1 MLGVAGL
8 VEMSEELLTEE
19 HTSTT
24 DFTMPK
30 KVTKFGKAQTD
41 SVITEAWFDTAY
53 PQTPSLWLRSK
64 DGDLVCVPFNRL
76 GLLKKLLRRGRN
88 P

>member
-1 MLGVAGL
+1 MGR
-8 VEMSEELLTEE
+8 MSEE

-24 DFTMPK
+24 DFTAPK
-30 KVTKFGKAQTD
+30 KVTRFGKAQSS
-41 SVITEAWFDTAY
+41 SVIAEAWFDTVT
-53 PQTPSLWLRSK
+53 PQTPNLFLRSK
-64 DGDLVCVPFNRL
+64 DGDLVCVPFDRL